1 LRTATFFA
9 ATFRTAAFLTITF
22 VPGARVRALA
32 LLIDKPEGMRR
43 APIKVAPNA
52 LLAHLELLRLE
63 LFMLLCSTSI

>member
-1 LRTATFFA
+1 
-9 ATFRTAAFLTITF
+9 

-32 LLIDKPEGMRR
+32 LLIARPEGMRR